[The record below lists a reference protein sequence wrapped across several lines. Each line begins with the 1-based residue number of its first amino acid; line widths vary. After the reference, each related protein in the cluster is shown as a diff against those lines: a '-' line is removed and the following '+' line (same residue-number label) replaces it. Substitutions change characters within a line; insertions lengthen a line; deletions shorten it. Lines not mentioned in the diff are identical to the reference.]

1 MRARSRAAAT
11 ATDPAVGG
19 NAAGTSACPQP
30 MGPCPGR
37 VATRPDRHLYCAM
50 TDDELQRLRTVFA
63 AYDEVAGVWLFG
75 SHAKGTAN
83 ARSDVDLAVDPARGR
98 GAGARAK
105 KLDMLTDL
113 VGAGFEN
120 VDLVILDNDD
130 PVLRF
135 EVIGP
140 NVLVHAARGYDPAE
154 AFVQALR
161 QYDDTAPL
169 RARSRAAYYERLL
182 RRDG

>member
-1 MRARSRAAAT
+1 
-11 ATDPAVGG
+11 
-19 NAAGTSACPQP
+19 
-30 MGPCPGR
+30 
-37 VATRPDRHLYCAM
+37 M
-50 TDDELQRLRTVFA
+50 TEDELQRLRAVFA
-63 AYDEVAGVWLFG
+63 SYDEVAGVWLFG
-75 SHAKGTAN
+75 SHARGTA
-83 ARSDVDLAVDPARGR
+83 ARGATSTSVERGR
-98 GAGARAK
+98 GDGARAR

-120 VDLVILDNDD
+120 VDLVILDTDD

-135 EVIGP
+135 EAIGS
-140 NVLVHAARGYDPAE
+140 NVLVHAAPGYDPAE
-154 AFVQALR
+154 TFVQALR

>member
-1 MRARSRAAAT
+1 
-11 ATDPAVGG
+11 
-19 NAAGTSACPQP
+19 
-30 MGPCPGR
+30 
-37 VATRPDRHLYCAM
+37 M
-50 TDDELQRLRTVFA
+50 TEDDLERLRTVFA
-63 AYDEVAGVWLFG
+63 AYGEVAGVWLFG
-75 SHAKGTAN
+75 SHARGTAS
-83 ARSDVDLAVDPARGR
+83 ARSDVDLAVDPARGT
-98 GAGARAK
+98 GEAARK
-105 KLDMLTDL
+105 RKLDMLTDL

-120 VDLVILDNDD
+120 VDLVILDTDD

-135 EVIGP
+135 EAIGP
-140 NVLVHAARGYDPAE
+140 NVIVHAAPGYDPAE